1 MWQKWFLYVTFL
13 QPKKVSNELSRRR
26 PLLGAEAQRQQQ
38 PVISVDTKKKE
49 LIGNY
54 KPV

>member
-1 MWQKWFLYVTFL
+1 MVSLCDIFAT
-13 QPKKVSNELSRRR
+13 KKVCRMSYHDIV
-26 PLLGAEAQRQQQ
+26 PVGAEAQRQQQ